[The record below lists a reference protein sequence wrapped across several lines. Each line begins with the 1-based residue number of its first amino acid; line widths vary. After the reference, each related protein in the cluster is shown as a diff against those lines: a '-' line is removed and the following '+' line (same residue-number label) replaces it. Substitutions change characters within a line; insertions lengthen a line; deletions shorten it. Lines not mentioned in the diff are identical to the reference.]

1 MASWYERKILPKLID
16 AACSQPP
23 MTKLRSRYVSQ
34 AKGRVLEMGIGSG
47 LNLSHYGSDVQVVV
61 GVDPAAELTEKAQER
76 ADRVAFPVEVMGISG
91 EELPIENDSFD
102 TLVCTWTLCSIPDAE
117 QAVSEMRRVL
127 KPGGTMIFVE
137 HGKSDE
143 PNVQKWQRRIEPVWK
158 KIGGGCH
165 LTRRPDELLQAGGF
179 QVHNLETGYQQ
190 GPKIAAFMLHG
201 TATPR

>member
-1 MASWYERKILPKLID
+1 
-16 AACSQPP
+16 
-23 MTKLRSRYVSQ
+23 
-34 AKGRVLEMGIGSG
+34 
-47 LNLSHYGSDVQVVV
+47 
-61 GVDPAAELTEKAQER
+61 
-76 ADRVAFPVEVMGISG
+76 MGISG
-91 EELPIENDSFD
+91 EQLPIENDSFD